1 MTQTLAHFAQLCG
14 GKLKGADA
22 PYTSVSTDTR
32 TLGKGA
38 LFVALRGPNFDGNQ
52 FIGAALAA
60 GAVGAVVD
68 SEQPAALAQIVVADT
83 QTALE
88 RAGHGWREQF
98 AIPVVG
104 VAGSNGKTTAK
115 EMTASILSQ
124 MGNCLATRGNLNN
137 HIGVPLTLLR
147 FEQSNKFAVVEIGAN
162 NPGEV
167 AHLVRI
173 ARPTVGMI
181 TNAGAEH
188 LEGFGSIEGVA
199 RAEGEMVEGLAPTAT
214 AVINA
219 DDEFVEL
226 WRNLT
231 KARVVTFGV
240 RAKADFKADDVR
252 TTIGAVPA
260 GGAPADRSVGGS
272 MGQPEGFLTRFKLV
286 CPLGT
291 AAVVLHMGGRHNVSN
306 ALAAA
311 AAAAAAGAGLEQI
324 VAGLGA
330 MRAVPGR
337 LQFKKALSG
346 AWIIDDS
353 YNANPSSMRAGI
365 ETLAELDGVK
375 WLVIGDM
382 AELGEHAPDAHKEMG
397 EFARAH
403 GVERLYAIGGLAK
416 LAVDSFGAGGQWF
429 ADAQALSSALA
440 RDLAGGAGR
449 ATAATGEA
457 APGLAG
463 PAAPAAA
470 NAAGSAGGHAAAG
483 VRLLIKGSRVNRL
496 ERVVDMLVQGSTQQ
510 TGGH

>member
-1 MTQTLAHFAQLCG
+1 MIQTLAHFAQLCG
-14 GKLKGADA
+14 GNLKGADA

-52 FIGAALAA
+52 FVKAALAA

-68 SEQPAALAQIVVADT
+68 SEQPAALSQIVVADT
-83 QTALE
+83 QAALE
-88 RAGHGWREQF
+88 RAGHAWREQF

-147 FEQSNKFAVVEIGAN
+147 FEPANHFAVVEVGAN

-219 DDEFVEL
+219 DDQFADL
-226 WRNLT
+226 WRKLT
-231 KARVVTFGV
+231 KARVVTFGM

-252 TTIGAVPA
+252 MTIGSVPA
-260 GGAPADRSVGGS
+260 GDSLPDRSVAGPK
-272 MGQPEGFLTRFKLV
+272 GQPEGFLTQFKLV

-291 AAVVLHMGGRHNVSN
+291 AAVVLYMGGRHNVSN

-324 VAGLGA
+324 VAGLRA
-330 MRAVPGR
+330 MRAVAGR

-382 AELGEHAPDAHKEMG
+382 AELGEYAPDAHKEIG
-397 EFARAH
+397 EFARTH
-403 GVERLYAIGGLAK
+403 GIERLYATGGLAK

-429 ADAQALSSALA
+429 ADTQALSSALA
-440 RDLAGGAGR
+440 RDLEGR
-449 ATAATGEA
+449 AK
-457 APGLAG
+457 
-463 PAAPAAA
+463 APAAD
-470 NAAGSAGGHAAAG
+470 AAGSARDAGSQAAGTFAPTSAAARL
-483 VRLLIKGSRVNRL
+483 RLLIKGSRVNRL
-496 ERVVDMLVQGSTQQ
+496 ERVVDLLVHGSTQQ